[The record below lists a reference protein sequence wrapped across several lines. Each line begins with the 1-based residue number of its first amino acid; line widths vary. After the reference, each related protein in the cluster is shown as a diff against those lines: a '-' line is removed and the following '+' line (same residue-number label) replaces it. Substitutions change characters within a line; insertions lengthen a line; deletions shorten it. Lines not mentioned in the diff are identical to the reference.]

1 MPRFAFKV
9 RRSKANLATR
19 GGTKVSEQ
27 LSRCRVMKG
36 VLSVGARALA
46 LFCCVVSATWVNCV
60 SPARA
65 EWSGTVESTL
75 YGTDDAA
82 LFSASRR
89 LARDQDPTQPALDDS
104 VFGVGP
110 DMVYEPVVQFTND
123 LDSRFGHTDVSVRA
137 QGFIYAIHPEFN
149 HLSLGLQAGHEFTS
163 ATSLLIRYF
172 YSPNLLLGENE
183 ERQTGQDT
191 IVEERVTTHFVAL
204 ALEQHLA
211 HRWKGRLLG
220 RYGVRLYEDL
230 FSQRDTHF
238 WTIGPHLEW
247 QATDQVEV
255 ALGYHY
261 ERGLSQGRQEPQFN
275 DDVSYVNHYVT
286 GEIGV
291 EFAHAWKVEVGMH
304 FERNDWT
311 SGLPGDRRNG
321 QYETVVQGDLIV
333 TNRLT
338 KVAQLAA
345 GVQRQHRKE
354 SFEENPVTGTN
365 FWLGAE
371 IQF

>member
-1 MPRFAFKV
+1 MNMSGQRGKRVDHACRPSLG
-9 RRSKANLATR
+9 RRRMESAWHR
-19 GGTKVSEQ
+19 Q
-27 LSRCRVMKG
+27 
-36 VLSVGARALA
+36 ARAFA
-46 LFCCVVSATWVNCV
+46 LFSCLLTVGWVGCP
-60 SPARA
+60 SPARG

-82 LFSASRR
+82 LFSATRR
-89 LARDQDPTQPALDDS
+89 LARDGDPTQPALDDS

-110 DMVYEPVVQFTND
+110 DMVYEPVLQVTND
-123 LDSRFGHTDVSVRA
+123 FDSTFGQTDLFVRA
-137 QGFIYAIHPEFN
+137 QGFLFAIHPDFN
-149 HLSLGLQAGHEFTS
+149 HLSLGVEATHAFTPE
-163 ATSLLIRYF
+163 TGLLLRYF
-172 YSPNLLLGENE
+172 YLPNLLLGENE
-183 ERQTGQDT
+183 ERQTGQGL
-191 IVEERVTTHFVAL
+191 IVEERVTTHFAAL
-204 ALEQHLA
+204 VLEQDLS

-247 QATDQVEV
+247 QATDQVEL

-291 EFAHAWKVEVGMH
+291 EFTHAWKVEIGMH
-304 FERNDWT
+304 YERNDWT
-311 SGLPGDRRNG
+311 SDLPGDLRNG

-333 TNRLT
+333 THRLSR
-338 KVAQLAA
+338 VAQLAA

-354 SFEENPVTGTN
+354 SFEDNPVTGTN
-365 FWLGAE
+365 VWLGVE
-371 IQF
+371 IRF